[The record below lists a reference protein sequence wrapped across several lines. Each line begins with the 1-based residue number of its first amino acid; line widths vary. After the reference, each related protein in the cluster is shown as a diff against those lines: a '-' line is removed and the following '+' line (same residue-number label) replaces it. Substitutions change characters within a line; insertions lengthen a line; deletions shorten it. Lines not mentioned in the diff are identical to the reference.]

1 MTKNHMADSLR
12 EFWLTWCPMK
22 TVNPPDSVPNMVY
35 FLASDQGSFINGEII
50 NVGGG
55 LTYAP

>member
-12 EFWLTWCPMK
+12 EFWLKFCPLK
-22 TVNPPDSVPNMVY
+22 KVTGAQDIANAVY
-35 FLASDQGSFINGEII
+35 FLATDGGFINGEE
-50 NVGGG
+50 VRVSGG